1 MKTER
6 KEFKK
11 DIRASLETVWNVLWN
26 DDTYKAWT
34 EPFHKNSKAES
45 DWQEGSEV
53 KFIAEDGS
61 GMLSTVVKNEQY
73 HKLYLEHQGLLK
85 NGKLD
90 TENEYST
97 QWKGLR
103 EDYTLTQTDD
113 ITTIFVQ
120 MDIPLDYMES
130 TTEAWPKGL
139 EIVMQIAEKLEQNV
153 SSVS

>member
-6 KEFKK
+6 REFKK
-11 DIRASLETVWNVLWN
+11 DIKASLETVWNVLWH
-26 DDTYKAWT
+26 DDTYKVWT
-34 EPFHKNSKAES
+34 EPFAKGSKAIS

-53 KFIAEDGS
+53 KFIAEDGT
-61 GMLSTVVKNEQY
+61 GMLSTVHTNEQY
-73 HKLYLEHQGLLK
+73 HKLYLVHEGLLT

-113 ITTIFVQ
+113 ITTLFIQ

-139 EIVMQIAEKLEQNV
+139 ELIMEMAEGMTDEVK
-153 SSVS
+153 SVG